1 MHFIFQVVICQACPM
16 NVDSEKRLRLSP
28 DTTETLYVGIVTHP
42 HLSYWVILYI
52 IVVLYYP

>member
-1 MHFIFQVVICQACPM
+1 MHFIFRVVVCQACPM

-28 DTTETLYVGIVTHP
+28 DTTETLYVAIVTHP